1 MSAIID
7 GRVFMRAVS
16 QVQPSPA
23 SAVPDEQGRGLA
35 FAGSSASAGKALAVW
50 GIVLATLLAAI
61 AVAATAT
68 VFAWPAVA

>member
-1 MSAIID
+1 
-7 GRVFMRAVS
+7 
-16 QVQPSPA
+16 
-23 SAVPDEQGRGLA
+23 
-35 FAGSSASAGKALAVW
+35 LAVW

>member
-1 MSAIID
+1 MNAIID
-7 GRVFMRAVS
+7 GRVSMRAVS
-16 QVQPSPA
+16 HVRSSTAP
-23 SAVPDEQGRGLA
+23 AVPDEQGGGSA
-35 FAGSSASAGKALAVW
+35 FAGSSASARKALAVW